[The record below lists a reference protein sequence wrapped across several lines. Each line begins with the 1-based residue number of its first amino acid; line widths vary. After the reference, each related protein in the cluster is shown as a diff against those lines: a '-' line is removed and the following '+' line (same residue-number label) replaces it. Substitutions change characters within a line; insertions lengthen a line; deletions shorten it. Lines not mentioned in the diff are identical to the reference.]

1 MKKNYRFLLLIFL
14 TQLFAT
20 ALIAQGTRDY
30 YTNRA
35 ISGQTEDS
43 QGPNYLL
50 LHKIYTGT
58 LLADHYVLGKISAIR
73 GGTTGWNRKW
83 TVEVNTSS
91 AYNSNRGSIISYNDP
106 ASLVTLTYN
115 GESYL
120 AVSIANNSALFNFSF
135 TGYAQNETFTIVP
148 DNNVTAV
155 QSFTALDPI
164 IMQGNVGI
172 GTTTPLGGTTNS
184 GIHVSRGD
192 HSTIMLGAPFSGY
205 GGFVQTSD
213 NKHRVFIGA
222 NMYDDATS
230 SWKTVQSGK
239 GVAGISIVADEGVW
253 GTQIDFITNT
263 ADTYNKNMTILGN
276 GNIGIGTVNPKS
288 KLAVNGEIFAKRVKV
303 TLAQADWPDYVFAP
317 GYALPSLADVE
328 NYVKNNR
335 HLPGVPSA
343 GEVARD
349 GLDLGETDKR
359 LLQKIEEMTL
369 YLIEM
374 NTLNKKL
381 EKRVSELERQVINR
395 KND

>member
-14 TQLFAT
+14 TQLFT
-20 ALIAQGTRDY
+20 TTLMAQGTREY
-30 YTNRA
+30 YTNKA

-50 LHKIYTGT
+50 LHKIYTST
-58 LLADHYVLGKISAIR
+58 LLADHYVLGKITAIR

-91 AYNSNRGSIISYNDP
+91 AYSSNRGSIISYNEP
-106 ASLVTLTYN
+106 AALVTLTYN

-120 AVSIANNSALFNFSF
+120 AVSIASNSALFSFSF

-148 DNNVTAV
+148 DNSVTAV
-155 QSFTALDPI
+155 QIFTGLDPI
-164 IMQGNVGI
+164 IIQGNAGI

-184 GIHVSRGD
+184 GLHVGRGD

-205 GGFVQTSD
+205 GGFIQTSD
-213 NKHRVFIGA
+213 NKHRVFIGT

-239 GVAGISIVADEGVW
+239 GVAGISIIADEGAW
-253 GTQIDFITNT
+253 GTKIDFITNT
-263 ADTYNKNMTILGN
+263 ADTYNANMTILGN
-276 GNIGIGTVNPKS
+276 GNVGIGTTNPKS

-317 GYALPSLADVE
+317 EYTLPSLADVE
-328 NYVKNNR
+328 KYVKSNR
-335 HLPGVPSA
+335 HLADIPSA
-343 GEVARD
+343 AEVEKE
-349 GLDLGETDKR
+349 GVDLGEMNKK
-359 LLQKIEEMTL
+359 LLQKVEELTL
-369 YLIEM
+369 YLIDQQKQIDQ
-374 NTLNKKL
+374 L
-381 EKRVSELERQVINR
+381 RQQNEIHS
-395 KND
+395 KEP